1 MKTLFDKTELSGIQ
15 LKNRFIRAA
24 TWENMADGQ
33 GHLTAKLIKLYKDLS
48 KGGVGLIITGYA
60 RVMKGEQPNS
70 GMMGIYDDS
79 FVEEYKKLTEMVHKN
94 GCKIVLQIAYGGSN
108 TNYKVKER
116 EIWGPSAVA
125 HQVYGTVPNEMTKEN
140 FKSLGNAFAS
150 AAERAKAS
158 GFDGV
163 EYHASHG
170 YLLSQFLTPYYNRR
184 IDGYGGAI
192 ENRARIVYEI
202 YRQTRDRVGSNFPL
216 IIKLHCSDFMEQGFT
231 FEESKIVCQ
240 ELAKRGIDAIE
251 ISGGNFSSSPEVSP
265 VRKNIKSPEKESYFR
280 QYAAKIAKI
289 VNVPI
294 ILVGGNK
301 SFEVMADILSNSEI
315 EYFSLSRPLLSEP
328 DLINKWKIDT
338 HARARCRSCNKC
350 WDDNGNICIID
361 RDKTGKKNKKRHR
374 RLYAAI
380 GNTLSI

>member
-1 MKTLFDKTELSGIQ
+1 METLFDKIEISGIK
-15 LKNRFIRAA
+15 LKNRFQRAA
-24 TWENMADGQ
+24 TWENMADHA
-33 GHLTAKLIKLYKDLS
+33 GHLTDELIKVYKDLS

-60 RVMKGEQPNS
+60 KVMKEEQPNP
-70 GMMGIYDDS
+70 GMIGIYDDS
-79 FVEEYKKLTEMVHKN
+79 FIEEYQKLTEMVHKN

-125 HQVYGTVPNEMTKEN
+125 HKVYGVVPQEMTKEN
-140 FKSLGNAFAS
+140 IKTLTNAYAD
-150 AAERAKAS
+150 AVKRAKLS

-184 IDGYGGAI
+184 TDEYGGSLG
-192 ENRARIVYEI
+192 NRARIIFEI
-202 YRQTRDRVGSNFPL
+202 YEQSRERVGGHYPL
-216 IIKLHCSDFMEQGFT
+216 IIKLHCSDFMEQGFE
-231 FEESKIVCQ
+231 FKESKVVC
-240 ELAKRGIDAIE
+240 EKLAEKGIDAIE
-251 ISGGNFSSSPEVSP
+251 ISGGNFFSSSEVSP
-265 VRKNIKSPEKESYFR
+265 VRKNIKSPSEESYFR
-280 QYAAKIAKI
+280 EYAAEIAKN
-289 VNVPI
+289 VDVPI

-338 HARARCRSCNKC
+338 RTKARCMSCNKC

-361 RDKTGKKNKKRHR
+361 RNKKKQKKIKSVTKS
-374 RLYAAI
+374 Y
-380 GNTLSI
+380 